1 MKANCTIRSRYHANL
16 IRYIYLCLRG
26 FFFLRWKKSWM
37 VPNCIWSILF
47 FIVPFSLPMSK
58 LFCKLKIFY
67 KFKAHQYNWR
77 QAGLMRAEGE
87 FIMQMTWGWFFPVEG
102 RNVSRK
108 QHYPQG
114 CVHQRYR
121 KLRWTERAVSKVSPS
136 APALMW
142 LELYHRCCQ
151 ESGADQEFY
160 CLGILWGG
168 GQDLGPEWLHLP
180 PPQKPPPLDILLCR
194 SSLSSLHST
203 GS

>member
-1 MKANCTIRSRYHANL
+1 
-16 IRYIYLCLRG
+16 
-26 FFFLRWKKSWM
+26 M

-180 PPQKPPPLDILLCR
+180 PSPETPSSWSPTVQIIFVFSAFHRQLKHQELGTEILYQHDLNL
-194 SSLSSLHST
+194 SLIST
-203 GS
+203 EV